1 MPSIFK
7 LIKRSLPALGA
18 VFSRIYV
25 GRRMESVP
33 EKAIVFF
40 PCRETVLCCGLA
52 GIVSIKPSSKNPAAI
67 DISVVIS
74 KIGADLR
81 HIDENGFHA
90 FSGNRGH
97 FDFGDFYFGG
107 ADFIDSVARA
117 VRGLKN
123 DAPFFEIYKN
133 PEILKE
139 IDRLFNE
146 FSQTICREES
156 VLLDQMG
163 RLDSD
168 MVKTISKR
176 IEAAKDI
183 AWFLK
188 FETVENI
195 KKTVSLGGE
204 QRKSLSLPGVSVLK
218 KINSVL
224 NGIDRL
230 EVRGR
235 DSAGISVMLTLSGD
249 EHDAFSN
256 RLAEKNQGRPLKD
269 RLNLDVLL
277 NKSVSINHSWN
288 ASGEKQAAVTFVY
301 KIASEIGR
309 LGENVDFIRR
319 QIAGDDIFQ
328 TLISLS
334 WSDSAILAHTRWA
347 SVGAI
352 TEANCHPVDNKMN
365 GEASSDKHDENRP
378 GTGIIHVCLN
388 GDIDNY
394 KILKKENEDRGR
406 FISPDITTDTKLI
419 PFQIQRY
426 LENGQ
431 DIEEAFRLAVND
443 FSGSHAI
450 AMQTDLSPGR
460 LFLAQRGSGQAIFVG
475 IADEHYMPASEVYGF
490 VEETSAYV
498 KMNDENAVASKN
510 GGQMF
515 ILNEHP
521 GGGLGGRKAMH
532 YDKTPFVLEEK
543 HVKQTRLTSRDI
555 DRQNFDHYFLK
566 EISQAPASLE
576 KTIQNRWKIVPGE
589 NNQHAVSLN
598 ENEFPESL
606 AHAIKEG
613 VVRRV
618 FFMGQGTAGVAA
630 KACAGILNYYI
641 NDPHF
646 HVAALK
652 SSELSGFNLN
662 YDHPENS
669 MDDALVIAISQ
680 SGTTTDT
687 NLTVDM
693 VRERGA
699 RAIAIVNRRDS
710 DITFKVDGVMHTSS
724 GRDIEM
730 SVASTKAFYSQI
742 VAGALLSLNIASLK
756 KSRGAKFISEEIQSL
771 LALPGHMKTV
781 FGLKEKIK
789 KSAQK
794 NAVKK
799 TYWAVVGSGPN
810 KASADEIRIKLSELC
825 YKTISSDFVED
836 KKHIDLSSE
845 PLIIV
850 CAAGVRKNV
859 IGDIIKD
866 TAIFR
871 AHKSAPIVIADEG
884 ERRFDA
890 YAHDVFNVP
899 AVSEHLAPVLNTLAG
914 HLWGY
919 YAALAINE
927 ASQFFHLLRQRIK
940 KVIDDYADQGMDVFE
955 IVLETGFKEE
965 MTATY
970 NEFRRK
976 LDENSF
982 SAIFESSAILNL
994 GLLLKYL
1001 SGRLPVLD
1009 FEIDFGEKGTASNM
1023 IAMLFKFLGELIQSA
1038 ARPVDAI
1045 KHQAKTVTVGTS
1057 RIAERLEG
1065 ILFDSFRAYGFHS
1078 FQLINRNVLILKNI
1092 QGLVKSIEGAIL
1104 YKIDGLNLMGAPT
1117 ENTTIQVLKKEG
1129 SLKPLPSRV
1138 ESDSTLKGT
1147 KRLIVIEENVYI
1159 GKGRKDD
1166 RNIIVAPFISTSP
1179 TKPNR
1184 IEHLLLLNVLYKT
1197 DIPLK
1202 DKIKGLGGKYER
1214 IKSIVHENSVTW
1226 RDDFLELIE
1235 TNELFGVSA
1244 EKIADF
1250 IVSAAS

>member
-1 MPSIFK
+1 M
-7 LIKRSLPALGA
+7 G
-18 VFSRIYV
+18 
-25 GRRMESVP
+25 SVP
-33 EKAIVFF
+33 KNAIVFF

-52 GIVSIKPSSKNPAAI
+52 GIVAIKSPSKHPAPI
-67 DISVVIS
+67 DIAAL
-74 KIGADLR
+74 IGEIGDGLR
-81 HIDENGFHA
+81 HIDEKGFHS
-90 FSGNRGH
+90 FSENRASL
-97 FDFGDFYFGG
+97 GDSYFGG
-107 ADFIDSVARA
+107 DDFIDSMTQA
-117 VRGLKN
+117 VRALKN
-123 DAPFFEIYKN
+123 DAPFFEMYKN
-133 PEILKE
+133 PGIVKE
-139 IDRLFNE
+139 LDRLSHE
-146 FSQTICREES
+146 LSQAIRRDET
-156 VLLDQMG
+156 VLSDQMG

-168 MVKTISKR
+168 MVKIMSKR

-188 FETVENI
+188 FETAENI
-195 KKTVSLGGE
+195 KKTRALGGDGA
-204 QRKSLSLPGVSVLK
+204 KSLLLPGVSVLK
-218 KINSVL
+218 KMNSVL

-235 DSAGISVMLTLSGD
+235 DSAGISVMFILRGD
-249 EHDAFSN
+249 EYDIFLK
-256 RLAEKNQGRPLKD
+256 RLAAKNRSDQLND
-269 RLNLDVLL
+269 RLNLEVLF
-277 NKSVSINHSWN
+277 NKGVSINHSWD
-288 ASGEKQAAVTFVY
+288 ASGEKQSAVAFVY
-301 KIASEIGR
+301 KVASEIGS

-319 QIAGDDIFQ
+319 QIAGDDILQ
-328 TLISLS
+328 TLIPLN
-334 WSDSAILAHTRWA
+334 WSEGAILAHTRWA

-352 TEANCHPVDNKMN
+352 TEANCHPVDNRMR
-365 GEASSDKHDENRP
+365 GEASDQKDKNRS
-378 GTGIIHVCLN
+378 GSGIIHVCLN

-394 KILKKENEDRGR
+394 ERLKKENERQGR
-406 FISPDITTDTKLI
+406 LISPDITTDTKLI
-419 PFQIQRY
+419 PFQIQRRMD
-426 LENGQ
+426 EGH
-431 DIEEAFRLAVND
+431 DITEAFRLAVND

-450 AMQTDLSPGR
+450 AMQTDLAPGK
-460 LFLAQRGSGQAIFVG
+460 LFLAQKGSGQAIFVG

-490 VEETSAYV
+490 VEETAVYV
-498 KMNDENAVASKN
+498 KMNDEEAAVGKN
-510 GGQMF
+510 GGQIF
-515 ILNEHP
+515 ILDQHS
-521 GGGLGGRKAMH
+521 GGGLQGITAMN
-532 YDKTPFVLEEK
+532 YDKTPFVPQEK
-543 HVKQTRLTSRDI
+543 NIKQTRLTSRDI

-576 KTIQNRWKIVPGE
+576 RTIQNRWKIAPEGSRSF
-589 NNQHAVSLN
+589 AVSLN

-606 AHAIKEG
+606 AEAIKDG
-613 VVRRV
+613 TIRRV

-630 KACAGILNYYI
+630 EACAGILNYYI

-652 SSELSGFNLN
+652 SSELSGFNID
-662 YDHPENS
+662 YERPENS
-669 MDDALVIAISQ
+669 MADALVIAISQ

-710 DITFKVDGVMHTSS
+710 DITFKVDGVMYTSS

-742 VAGALLSLNIASLK
+742 VAGALLSLNMAALK
-756 KSRGAKFISEEIQSL
+756 HSRDAKFISEEIKNL
-771 LALPGHMKTV
+771 RALPGHMKTV
-781 FGLKEKIK
+781 FGLKGKIK

-850 CAAGVRKNV
+850 CAAGVRENV

-871 AHKSAPIVIADEG
+871 AHKSAPIVIANQG

-890 YAHDVFNVP
+890 YAHDVFHVP
-899 AVSEHLAPVLNTLAG
+899 AVSEHLAPVLNTLVG

-919 YAALAINE
+919 YAALAING
-927 ASQFFHLLRQRIK
+927 ASQFFHGLRQRIK
-940 KVIDDYADQGMDVFE
+940 KIIDDYANQGLDVFE
-955 IVLETGFKEE
+955 IVLENGFKEE
-965 MTATY
+965 IAAAY

-976 LDENSF
+976 LDQNSF
-982 SAIFESSAILNL
+982 PAILESASIL
-994 GLLLKYL
+994 DLALLLKYL

-1023 IAMLFKFLGELIQSA
+1023 IKALLKSLGELIQST

-1057 RIAERLEG
+1057 RIAEKLEG
-1065 ILFDSFRAYGFHS
+1065 MLFDIFRAYGFHPS
-1078 FQLINRNVLILKNI
+1078 QLINRNVLILKNI

-1104 YKIDGLNLMGAPT
+1104 YRIDGLNLMGEPT
-1117 ENTTIQVLKKEG
+1117 DDTAITVLKKEG

-1179 TKPNR
+1179 KNPNR
-1184 IEHLLLLNVLYKT
+1184 IEHLLLLNVLYKS

-1214 IKSIVHENSVTW
+1214 IKNIVQENSVAW
-1226 RDDFLELIE
+1226 RDEELERIE
-1235 TNELFGVSA
+1235 THELFGVSA
-1244 EKIADF
+1244 EKIADI